1 VVDTGLARLFG
12 MAGFRVTR
20 ARQMV
25 RQYGILGR

>member
-1 VVDTGLARLFG
+1 VVDTGVALLFG

-25 RQYGILGR
+25 RQYGVLGR